1 MNLVFDDNKISGVLL
16 RGRVTVSLRPNT
28 ILNIQT
34 KDGFITVI
42 NQNQENNVI
51 MDFAGGKTQVRTLS
65 GLATLNE
72 NSIAP

>member
-1 MNLVFDDNKISGVLL
+1 MNLAFDDNKISGVLL
-16 RGRVTVSLRPNT
+16 RGRMTVSLRPNT

-42 NQNQENNVI
+42 NQNQENNII